1 MPKAVVAYVKAIESV
16 MLRIGKGLSIGGILT
31 LVFILLFEAI
41 SRYAFN
47 KPLEWS
53 IELATFV
60 MGTYFFIGGGYVL
73 LTEGHVRMDALYSR
87 WSPRK
92 RAIADVATFFPVGV
106 WLIVFL
112 LGGIRNVEFSLS
124 LGQHSQT
131 PWAPPLAP
139 IKIIMV
145 VGVVLILLQAI
156 ACFFRDLAIIRKKPI
171 Q

>member
-31 LVFILLFEAI
+31 LVFILLFETI
-41 SRYAFN
+41 SRFGFN
-47 KPLEWS
+47 KPTEWS

-73 LTEGHVRMDALYSR
+73 LTGGHVRMDVLYSR

-92 RAIADVATFFPVGV
+92 RAIVDLATFPLVGV

-112 LGGIRNVEFSLS
+112 IGGIRNVEFSLS
-124 LGQHSQT
+124 LGQTSHT
-131 PWAPPLAP
+131 PWSPPLAP

-145 VGVVLILLQAI
+145 AGIVLILLQVI
-156 ACFFRDLAIIRKKPI
+156 ALFFRDISIVRKQPI